1 MDLFEYIL
9 ETMNYN
15 LYTEDYLYESIDI
28 KKIGSNIKEYIVRF
42 FKWLRK
48 KITEAFEKLKSK
60 FSKKGSSN
68 DKKDL
73 PKDDEILKTVDVG
86 DLGDDEKEQERQED
100 DEQPK
105 KEQER
110 QEDDEQPK
118 KEQERQE
125 DDEQPKKEQ
134 ERQERNR
141 REREALNQM
150 KKREGLNQM
159 KKESDKKVEKY
170 HVTEMINDL
179 TRIQE
184 NIKKKG
190 GFDNLTKQDIFNI
203 RHAISDL
210 KRNKKGYEGVGGNVK
225 AKRRVDDQLK
235 MIIRRLSTI
244 QSNNTHEYVITD
256 LDNLEDIID
265 ECRDIIE
272 KFQDKSRENIEKL
285 SEYISSTNE
294 ELDERLSRADKRI
307 SENHSFKTEEDLIR
321 YTEKFKANIL
331 QDLNRDQATLENKY
345 NMRKKE
351 ISSYNESQR
360 GRGEKLLKIIEA
372 SISMYA
378 RIYKVVVQIVP
389 YAKLKEDK

>member
-60 FSKKGSSN
+60 FTKKGSSSN

-73 PKDDEILKTVDVG
+73 PTDDEILKTDIDDS
-86 DLGDDEKEQERQED
+86 DLDDDDDDEKEHEIQRD
-100 DEQPK
+100 DEHQK

-110 QEDDEQPK
+110 QEDDEQQK
-118 KEQERQE
+118 KER
-125 DDEQPKKEQ
+125 
-134 ERQERNR
+134 ERQERIE
-141 REREALNQM
+141 RERHVAVRRSLKQIKKEAV
-150 KKREGLNQM
+150 KKV
-159 KKESDKKVEKY
+159 KKESVS
-170 HVTEMINDL
+170 VMVNDL
-179 TRIQE
+179 RRIQE

-190 GFDNLTKQDIFNI
+190 GFDNLTKSDIYKI
-203 RHAISDL
+203 MVDIDDL
-210 KRNKKGYEGVGGNVK
+210 KRNKNGYASIGGKVK
-225 AKRRVDDQLK
+225 AKRHVDNKLK
-235 MIIRRLSTI
+235 MINKRLSTI
-244 QSNNTHEYVITD
+244 MNNNTHEYVITD
-256 LDNLEDIID
+256 LDNLEGIID

-272 KFQDKSRENIEKL
+272 EFQDKATENIEKL
-285 SEYISSTNE
+285 SEYISSTNQK
-294 ELDERLSRADKRI
+294 LDELLSGADKRI
-307 SENHSFKTEEDLIR
+307 SEKYVFKTEEDLIR
-321 YTEKFKANIL
+321 YTEKYKTKII
-331 QDLNRDQATLENKY
+331 QELNRDQSGLENRYK
-345 NMRKKE
+345 MMTK
-351 ISSYNESQR
+351 ISSGETQHKEYNENEK
-360 GRGEKLLKIIEA
+360 GRAERSLKPIEA

>member
-48 KITEAFEKLKSK
+48 KITDAFEKLKSK
-60 FSKKGSSN
+60 FSKKGSSSN

-110 QEDDEQPK
+110 QD
-118 KEQERQE
+118 

-134 ERQERNR
+134 ERQERNK

-150 KKREGLNQM
+150 RKREASNQM
-159 KKESDKKVEKY
+159 EKEFDKRVQKRR
-170 HVTEMINDL
+170 VTEMINDL

-210 KRNKKGYEGVGGNVK
+210 KQNKKGYEGVGGNVK

-272 KFQDKSRENIEKL
+272 EFQDKSRENIANL
-285 SEYISSTNE
+285 SEYISSTNQ

-307 SENHSFKTEEDLIR
+307 SENHSFKTEKDLIK
-321 YTEKFKANIL
+321 YTEKVKANIL
-331 QDLNRDQATLENKY
+331 QDLNRDQSGLENKY

-351 ISSYNESQR
+351 MSSYNESQR

-378 RIYKVVVQIVP
+378 KIYKVVVQIVP
-389 YAKLKEDK
+389 YVKLKEDK

>member
-28 KKIGSNIKEYIVRF
+28 KKIGSNIKGYIIRF
-42 FKWLRK
+42 FSWLRT

-110 QEDDEQPK
+110 QE
-118 KEQERQE
+118 
-125 DDEQPKKEQ
+125 
-134 ERQERNR
+134 RNR
-141 REREALNQM
+141 REREASNQM

-159 KKESDKKVEKY
+159 KKESDKKVQKY

-210 KRNKKGYEGVGGNVK
+210 KLNKKGYAGVDGNVK

-244 QSNNTHEYVITD
+244 KSNNTHEYIITD

-272 KFQDKSRENIEKL
+272 DFQDKSRENIEKL

-307 SENHSFKTEEDLIR
+307 SENHSFKTEKDLIR
-321 YTEKFKANIL
+321 YTEKVKANIL
-331 QDLNRDQATLENKY
+331 QDLNRDQSGLENKY

-351 ISSYNESQR
+351 MSSYNESQR

-378 RIYKVVVQIVP
+378 KIYKVVVQIVP
-389 YAKLKEDK
+389 YVKLKEDK

>member
-1 MDLFEYIL
+1 MDFFEYIL

-60 FSKKGSSN
+60 FSKKGSSSN

-73 PKDDEILKTVDVG
+73 PTDDEILKTDVDDS
-86 DLGDDEKEQERQED
+86 DLDDDDDDEKEHEIQRD
-100 DEQPK
+100 DKQQK

-110 QEDDEQPK
+110 QEDDEQ
-118 KEQERQE
+118 Q
-125 DDEQPKKEQ
+125 KKEQ
-134 ERQERNR
+134 ERQERIK
-141 REREALNQM
+141 REREESA
-150 KKREGLNQM
+150 KRSFKQM
-159 KKESDKKVEKY
+159 KKEAINKVKKESVS
-170 HVTEMINDL
+170 VMVNDL
-179 TRIQE
+179 RHIQE

>member
-28 KKIGSNIKEYIVRF
+28 KKIGSNIKGYIIRF
-42 FKWLRK
+42 FSWLRK

-60 FSKKGSSN
+60 FSKKGSSSN

-73 PKDDEILKTVDVG
+73 PTDDEILKTDVDDS
-86 DLGDDEKEQERQED
+86 DLDDDDDEKEHEIQRD
-100 DEQPK
+100 DKQQK

-110 QEDDEQPK
+110 QEDDEQ
-118 KEQERQE
+118 Q
-125 DDEQPKKEQ
+125 KKEQ
-134 ERQERNR
+134 ERQERIK
-141 REREALNQM
+141 REREESA
-150 KKREGLNQM
+150 KRSFKQM
-159 KKESDKKVEKY
+159 KKEAINKVKKESVS
-170 HVTEMINDL
+170 VMVNDL
-179 TRIQE
+179 RHIQE

-190 GFDNLTKQDIFNI
+190 GFDNLTKQDIINI

-210 KRNKKGYEGVGGNVK
+210 KLNKKGYAGVDGNVK

-272 KFQDKSRENIEKL
+272 EFQDKSRENIANL
-285 SEYISSTNE
+285 SEYISSTNQ

-307 SENHSFKTEEDLIR
+307 SENHSFKTEKDLIK
-321 YTEKFKANIL
+321 YTEKVKANIL
-331 QDLNRDQATLENKY
+331 QDLNRDQSGLENKY

-351 ISSYNESQR
+351 MSSYNESQR

-378 RIYKVVVQIVP
+378 KIYKVVVQIVP